1 MKQQGDDM
9 FDEGELSDFQSATL
23 AFSFTDDYED
33 ESLTDFEEDEI
44 SDSLDDFDD
53 DFYEEESFESLE
65 DEDDIQE
72 PFDDV
77 EAEDGYNLSGSRS
90 YVGDFDLEDF

>member
-1 MKQQGDDM
+1 M
-9 FDEGELSDFQSATL
+9 FDEGDMTDFQSATL
-23 AFSFTDDYED
+23 GFSFTDDDYED
-33 ESLTDFEEDEI
+33 ESFDDFEDDEI

-65 DEDDIQE
+65 EDDDIQE

-77 EAEDGYNLSGSRS
+77 EAEDGYDLSSHKPYDSGI
-90 YVGDFDLEDF
+90 DFEDF

>member
-1 MKQQGDDM
+1 M

-33 ESLTDFEEDEI
+33 EAFTDFEEDEL
-44 SDSLDDFDD
+44 SDSLSDFDD
-53 DFYEEESFESLE
+53 DFYEEESLESLE
-65 DEDDIQE
+65 EDDDIQE

-77 EAEDGYNLSGSRS
+77 EAEDGYNLSGGRS
-90 YVGDFDLEDF
+90 YDSEFDLEDF